1 MLGYSN
7 LFLLFNTQTDEP
19 QYWWFELAVLL
30 NKTLMCGGLVVM
42 SPGTPS
48 QVVCA
53 ILIMLFQLLLVLK
66 TAPYEKDSED
76 FSSIAASLG
85 LTLMYVSALINM
97 LQVEVGYRSPKD
109 AQKLDYANEAM
120 TVLPI
125 LCISTVVLIM
135 VFVDCGLWNCLRCKK
150 SGKTKVAAVVERRP
164 ANNRIVQRNS
174 LSLKLVRKAVVHD
187 KIKNIETTHADSRSQ
202 QKDAIQKRMKQA
214 NIRVMERVLE
224 RRKKNQKRFKTLNTQ
239 LSRAQIKKRSVLEA
253 PKTGGAIKRPNKT
266 AAAAKT
272 TGENTNTG

>member
-1 MLGYSN
+1 MI
-7 LFLLFNTQTDEP
+7 LFN
-19 QYWWFELAVLL
+19 
-30 NKTLMCGGLVVM
+30 KTMMCGGLVVLAPG
-42 SPGTPS
+42 SPV
-48 QVVCA
+48 QVLFA
-53 ILIMLFQLLLVLK
+53 ILIMQFHLLFLLKL
-66 TAPYEKDSED
+66 APYEKDSED

-135 VFVDCGLWNCLRCKK
+135 VFVDCGLWNCLRCKT
-150 SGKTKVAAVVERRP
+150 SGTTKVAAVVERRP

-187 KIKNIETTHADSRSQ
+187 KIKNIETTHADSRSR
-202 QKDAIQKRMKQA
+202 QKDVIQKRMKQA